1 MNAYETI
8 NDILVHLFNEIW
20 ELEEEAIIT
29 EEYKDITNRS
39 STYPTT
45 RFVEDVDE
53 FVFSAISVGYDFS
66 ELNFVKRSAI
76 DRLRLSFNMNDIGR
90 ISTVKQERGTE
101 YPFARTF
108 SFSLSASF

>member
-1 MNAYETI
+1 MKRSYIARRFQSSGAGLSLDT
-8 NDILVHLFNEIW
+8 
-20 ELEEEAIIT
+20 EALAK
-29 EEYKDITNRS
+29 YKDIINRS
-39 STYPTT
+39 NTYPTT
-45 RFVEDVDE
+45 RFVEDLDE

-66 ELNFVKRSAI
+66 ELNFVKRSPI